1 MELFSPHAG
10 KYGPKQLWI
19 RKLVTQCPIEN
30 NLIDSCGSM
39 YSTVDSFIE
48 INNII
53 NGSNDITLKKVDGK
67 PYGFGNMYMD
77 KVDRR

>member
-1 MELFSPHAG
+1 
-10 KYGPKQLWI
+10 
-19 RKLVTQCPIEN
+19 
-30 NLIDSCGSM
+30 M

-53 NGSNDITLKKVDGK
+53 NGSNDITFKKVDVK
-67 PYGFGNMYMD
+67 PYVFGNMYMD

>member
-1 MELFSPHAG
+1 
-10 KYGPKQLWI
+10 
-19 RKLVTQCPIEN
+19 
-30 NLIDSCGSM
+30 M

-53 NGSNDITLKKVDGK
+53 NGSNDITSKKVDVK
-67 PYGFGNMYMD
+67 PYGFGNMYMN